1 MSCGLA
7 TRLARNLNR
16 RTYHQNFTFRAMGAV
31 VGAAHG
37 GNQIVCQPRPPMAR
51 SGAISTSTRN
61 HQSVQATMRISDS
74 SDSRIHC
81 SHESRFYKSG
91 YRRARVV

>member
-37 GNQIVCQPRPPMAR
+37 GNQMCVSRVHRWHVRVQSRLGEHAW
-51 SGAISTSTRN
+51 SD
-61 HQSVQATMRISDS
+61 HQCLGGRTVGPDFVPGNPGTLL
-74 SDSRIHC
+74 
-81 SHESRFYKSG
+81 
-91 YRRARVV
+91 

>member
-37 GNQIVCQPRPPMAR
+37 GNQIVCQPRPPLAR
-51 SGAISTSTRN
+51 SGAIST
-61 HQSVQATMRISDS
+61 
-74 SDSRIHC
+74 
-81 SHESRFYKSG
+81 
-91 YRRARVV
+91 RRARVV